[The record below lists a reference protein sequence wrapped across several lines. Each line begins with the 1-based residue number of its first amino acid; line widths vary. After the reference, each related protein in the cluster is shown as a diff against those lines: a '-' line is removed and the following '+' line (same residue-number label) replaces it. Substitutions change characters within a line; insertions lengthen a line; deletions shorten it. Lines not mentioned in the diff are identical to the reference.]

1 MSPEDELRFFD
12 RSNVGSRRVEAA
24 NGRRLQSRV

>member
-1 MSPEDELRFFD
+1 MSLEDELRFFD
-12 RSNVGSRRVEAA
+12 RRNICSRRVEAA